1 MYLGRRTRRIAGVAG
16 LAAAAV
22 PGEDPSRSRDDYG
35 CVPISKGSSHPLDT
49 SSQGAFSSRGR
60 NDTRRPT
67 RLEGCE
73 LGQKEYP
80 E

>member
-1 MYLGRRTRRIAGVAG
+1 MYLGRRTRRIAGVAA

-22 PGEDPSRSRDDYG
+22 LAEDPSRSRDDYG

-67 RLEGCE
+67 RPEDCE